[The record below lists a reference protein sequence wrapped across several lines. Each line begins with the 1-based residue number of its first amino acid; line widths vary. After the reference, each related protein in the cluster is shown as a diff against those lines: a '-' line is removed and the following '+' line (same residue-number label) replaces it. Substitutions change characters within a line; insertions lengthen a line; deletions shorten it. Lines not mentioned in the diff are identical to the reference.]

1 MSHNELQAEPRVDPP
16 SQAQVEMSFEPG
28 VESLSS
34 ELRAMVSLE
43 SRADL

>member
-1 MSHNELQAEPRVDPP
+1 MVFYLG
-16 SQAQVEMSFEPG
+16 FEPG